1 MMKPPHGIFNIHK
14 PIGMSSHDV
23 VNHVRRTFATRRV
36 GHAGTLDVEASGV
49 LLVGINEGTKLLHYL
64 QHASKHYAF
73 GVTFGTETDTLD
85 HTGKPLNSLPVNLPD
100 WLDCEAF
107 VGTYEQTPPAY
118 SAVKVAGKKLY
129 EYAREGKPIP
139 EVPPRT
145 LTVTAFTQNAPL
157 KREKDMVQASFEV
170 KASSGLYVRKL
181 ALDLAKHHGTLAHTH
196 YIHRLAVGTFTIEN
210 AKSLDTLDAHDV
222 IRLSEALPGFDD
234 IYLDQLNPEDVA
246 HGRALEIPR
255 MSDQIKVVNAAGD
268 LFGLY
273 YWTQDKYRP
282 LRMFKGD

>member
-1 MMKPPHGIFNIHK
+1 MMKPLHGIFNIHK

-64 QHASKHYAF
+64 QHANKHYAF
-73 GVTFGTETDTLD
+73 GVTFGTQTDTLD
-85 HTGKPLNSLPVNLPD
+85 HTGKPLNTLPVNLPD
-100 WLDCEAF
+100 WLDCQAF

-129 EYAREGKPIP
+129 EYAREGQPIP
-139 EVPPRT
+139 DVPPRT
-145 LTVTAFTQNAPL
+145 LTVTSFTQTEPL
-157 KREKDMVQASFEV
+157 KREKDTVQATFEV

-181 ALDLAKHHGTLAHTH
+181 ALDLAGHHGTLAHTH
-196 YIHRLAVGTFTIEN
+196 FIHRLAVGAFSIET
-210 AKSLDTLDAHDV
+210 ASPLDTLAGQDL
-222 IRLSEALPGFDD
+222 IRLSEALPGFDVV
-234 IYLDQLNPEDVA
+234 YLDYLNPEDVA
-246 HGRALEIPR
+246 HGRALAIPR
-255 MSDQIKVVNAAGD
+255 TGDQIKVINAEGD

-273 YWTQDKYRP
+273 HWTQDKYRP

>member
-1 MMKPPHGIFNIHK
+1 MMKPIHGIFNIHK

-23 VNHVRRTFATRRV
+23 VNHLRRQFATRRV

-64 QHASKHYAF
+64 QHATKHYAF

-85 HTGKPLNSLPVNLPD
+85 HTGKPIKTAPVNLPD
-100 WLDCEAF
+100 WLDCQAF
-107 VGTYEQTPPAY
+107 VGSYEQTPPAY

-145 LTVTAFTQNAPL
+145 LTVTSLTQTAPL
-157 KREKDMVQASFEV
+157 TRDKAVKATFEV

-181 ALDLAKHHGTLAHTH
+181 ALDLAKHHGTLAHT
-196 YIHRLAVGTFTIEN
+196 YFIHRLAVGAFSIEN
-210 AKSLDTLDAHDV
+210 STPLEALDAHNL
-222 IRLSEALPGFDD
+222 IRLNEALPGFDAVH
-234 IYLDQLNPEDVA
+234 LDQLNREDVA

-255 MSDQIKVVNAAGD
+255 RSDQIKVINEAGD
-268 LFGLY
+268 LYGLY
-273 YWTQDKYRP
+273 HWTQDKYRP
-282 LRMFKGD
+282 MRMFKGD